1 MAVNRFV
8 LNGISYHGHGAIKEI
23 PGILKARGFKK
34 AFVASDP
41 DLLKFGITKKVTD
54 LLEQNGIGYE
64 IYSDIK
70 PNPTIENVQHGVKAY
85 LASGADC
92 MITIGG
98 GSSMDTGKGIGIIV
112 NNPEFADVRSLE
124 GVAPTKKRT
133 VFTIAVPT
141 TGGTGAESTIN
152 YVITDVER
160 KRKFVCVDPNDI
172 PDVAVVDPDM
182 MSTMPKGLTASTG
195 MDALTHAIEGYTT
208 GAAWELS
215 DVLNLEAIRLIAKN
229 LRKAVEND
237 PDGRE
242 GMALAQYVTAMAY
255 SNVGLGIAHS
265 MAHTLGAVYD
275 TPHGVACAMMLPIV
289 MEFNQ
294 EYTGEKFKAIAE
306 AFGVNTEGMSQ
317 AEYRKAAIDEVKKLS
332 VDVGIPTKLEKLKE
346 ADLPFLC
353 ESAAADAC
361 APGNPRPATIAEFEA
376 MFRKLM

>member
-8 LNGISYHGHGAIKEI
+8 LNGISYHGHGAINEI
-23 PGILKARGFKK
+23 PGIVKSKGFKK

-41 DLLKFGITKKVTD
+41 DLIKFNVTSKVTD
-54 LLEQNGIGYE
+54 LLSANGIEYE
-64 IYSDIK
+64 LYSDIK
-70 PNPTIENVQHGVKAY
+70 PNPTIENIQHGVDAY
-85 LASGADC
+85 KDSGADF

-112 NNPEFADVRSLE
+112 NNPEYYDVRSLE
-124 GVAPTKKRT
+124 GVAPTKHRT

-152 YVITDVER
+152 YVVTDVQK

-182 MSTMPKGLTASTG
+182 MSSMPKGLTASTG

-208 GAAWELS
+208 KAAWELS
-215 DVLNLEAIRLIAKN
+215 DCLDLEAIKLIAKH
-229 LRKAVEND
+229 LRGAVNNNPED
-237 PDGRE
+237 RE

-289 MEFNQ
+289 MEFNK
-294 EYTGEKFKAIAE
+294 ECTGTKYKDIAE
-306 AFGVNTEGMSQ
+306 AFGVDTTNMSVD
-317 AEYRKAAIDEVKKLS
+317 EYRKAAIDAVQQLS

-346 ADLPFLC
+346 EDLPFLC
-353 ESAAADAC
+353 ESAKADAC
-361 APGNPRPATIAEFEA
+361 APGNPKEASLEDFDA

>member
-8 LNGISYHGHGAIKEI
+8 LNGVSYHGHGAIKEI
-23 PGILKARGFKK
+23 PGIVKSKGFKK

-41 DLLKFGITKKVTD
+41 DLVKFGVTAKVTD
-54 LLEQNGIGYE
+54 LLKENGIDFE
-64 IYSDIK
+64 VYSDIK
-70 PNPTIENVQHGVKAY
+70 PNPTIENVQSGVAAY
-85 LASGADC
+85 KASGADF

-124 GVAPTKKRT
+124 GVAPTKQRT

-152 YVITDVER
+152 YVITDVEK

-208 GAAWELS
+208 AAAWELS
-215 DVLNLEAIRLIAKN
+215 DCLNLEAIQLIAKN
-229 LRKAVEND
+229 LRKAVDND

-275 TPHGVACAMMLPIV
+275 TPHGVAS
-289 MEFNQ
+289 
-294 EYTGEKFKAIAE
+294 GEKFKYIAE
-306 AFGVNTEGMSQ
+306 AFGVDTTGMDQ
-317 AEYRKAAIDEVKKLS
+317 NAYRKAAIDAVRRLS
-332 VDVGIPTKLEKLKE
+332 VDVGIPTKLDKLKE
-346 ADLPFLC
+346 EDLDFLC

-361 APGNPRPATIAEFEA
+361 APGNPKPATLDQFRD
-376 MFRKLM
+376 MFKKLM

>member
-1 MAVNRFV
+1 MAVKRFV
-8 LNGISYHGHGAIKEI
+8 LNGISYHGHGAINEI
-23 PGILKARGFKK
+23 PGLIKSKGFTK

-41 DLLKFGITKKVTD
+41 DLVKFGVTAKVID
-54 LLEQNGIGYE
+54 LLEQNGIAYE
-64 IYSDIK
+64 LYTDIK
-70 PNPTIENVQHGVKAY
+70 PNPTIENVQHGVDAYKAC
-85 LASGADC
+85 GADM

-112 NNPEFADVRSLE
+112 NNPEYYDVRSLE
-124 GVAPTKKRT
+124 GVAPTKNRT

-152 YVITDVER
+152 YVITDVEK

-172 PDVAVVDPDM
+172 PDIAVVDPDM
-182 MSTMPKGLTASTG
+182 MSSMPKGLTASTG

-208 GAAWELS
+208 AGAWSLS
-215 DVLNLEAIRLIAKN
+215 DCLNLEAIKLIAKN
-229 LRKAVEND
+229 LRAAVAND

-289 MEFNQ
+289 MDFNK
-294 EYTGEKFKAIAE
+294 ECTGEKYKAIAE
-306 AFGVNTEGMSQ
+306 AFDVDTTGMDQ
-317 AEYRKAAIDEVKKLS
+317 DAYRKAAIDAVQQLS
-332 VDVGIPTKLEKLKE
+332 VDVGIPTKLEKLAE
-346 ADLPFLC
+346 EDLAFLC

-361 APGNPRPATIAEFEA
+361 APGNPKTATIEEFEA

>member
-23 PGILKARGFKK
+23 PGLLKARGLTK

-41 DLLKFGITKKVTD
+41 DLVKFGVTKKVTD
-54 LLEQNGIGYE
+54 LLEEAGIAYTV
-64 IYSDIK
+64 YSDIK
-70 PNPTIENVQHGVKAY
+70 PNPTIQNVQNGVAAY
-85 LASGADC
+85 KESGADC

-98 GSSMDTGKGIGIIV
+98 GSSMDTGKGIGIII
-112 NNPEFADVRSLE
+112 NNPEYADVRSLE

-152 YVITDVER
+152 YVITDVEK

-172 PDVAVVDPDM
+172 PDIAVVDPDM

-208 GAAWELS
+208 AAAWELS
-215 DVLNLEAIRLIAKN
+215 DVLNLKSIQLIAKN

-294 EYTGEKFKAIAE
+294 DYTGEKFKDIAE
-306 AFGVNTEGMSQ
+306 AFGVDTAGMDQ
-317 AEYRKAAIDEVKKLS
+317 AAYRKAAIDAVRKLS

-346 ADLPFLC
+346 EDLPFLC

-361 APGNPRPATIAEFEA
+361 APGNPRQASLEEFEA
-376 MFRKLM
+376 MFRQLM

>member
-23 PGILKARGFKK
+23 PALLKARGFKK

-41 DLLKFGITKKVTD
+41 DLIKFGVTQKVTD
-54 LLEQNGIGYE
+54 LLKENGIDFFV
-64 IYSDIK
+64 YSDIK
-70 PNPTIENVQHGVKAY
+70 PNPTIENVQHGVEAY
-85 LASGADC
+85 KASGADC

-124 GVAPTKKRT
+124 GVAPTRNRT

-172 PDVAVVDPDM
+172 PDIAVVDPDM

-208 GAAWELS
+208 AAAWELA
-215 DVLNLEAIRLIAKN
+215 DVLNLEAIQLIAKN
-229 LRKAVEND
+229 LRKAVLND

-306 AFGVNTEGMSQ
+306 AFGVDTSSMSKE
-317 AEYRKAAIDEVKKLS
+317 EYRKAAIDAVRQLS
-332 VDVGIPTKLEKLKE
+332 VDVGIPTKLDKLKE
-346 ADLPFLC
+346 EDLPFLC
-353 ESAAADAC
+353 QSAAADAC
-361 APGNPRPATIAEFEA
+361 APGNPRHAEISDFEA